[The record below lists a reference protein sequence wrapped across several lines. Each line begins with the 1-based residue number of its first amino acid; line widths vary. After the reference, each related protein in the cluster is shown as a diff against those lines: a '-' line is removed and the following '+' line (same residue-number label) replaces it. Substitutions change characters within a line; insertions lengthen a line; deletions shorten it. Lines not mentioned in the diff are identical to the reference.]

1 MTDTLRSDKA
11 TGEEPNRRDNPR
23 FAGAATRARA
33 GGPPPGQTR
42 LREGQNRRRKTY
54 ARIGWINLDSG
65 EFSSVSWEFSLVSSW
80 FPSGLAGSGG
90 GRPEFSGEPGEPR
103 CLGREWRAQGARRDR
118 LEACPTLKPPHHE
131 DQNWRRKA
139 YARIGWFNLDSGEF
153 SLVSGWLAGSG
164 GGRPG
169 FSGFPGLRALD
180 QWLPLADGESSSFDA
195 IDSHISSP

>member
-42 LREGQNRRRKTY
+42 LREGQNRRRKAY

-103 CLGREWRAQGARRDR
+103 CLGRERRAQGARRDR
-118 LEACPTLKPPHHE
+118 LEACPTLKLSA
-131 DQNWRRKA
+131 RR
-139 YARIGWFNLDSGEF
+139 GSE
-153 SLVSGWLAGSG
+153 LAMRVAVC
-164 GGRPG
+164 GRAE
-169 FSGFPGLRALD
+169 SGFPRASPTRRQCAAAWPGNGHRSLHLRA
-180 QWLPLADGESSSFDA
+180 AR
-195 IDSHISSP
+195 